1 MAEILCVRHGQASFA
16 SDNYD
21 QLSQLGYRQATLAGE
36 YFVKTGVVFDRI
48 YAGTLKRQIQTAESV
63 IAVYKKHAL
72 PVPELECDAR
82 WNELQTELQLEVLV
96 PHVIQSR
103 PELGALMRE
112 AKQDKKAFQKLI
124 RATFNY
130 WIEHAEVKSLG
141 SEPLE
146 TWQTAQQRVIDV
158 LSEVQANNGS
168 GCRAGVFT
176 SGGTLAI
183 LTAHAMSMQATS
195 VYPLFEKV
203 INCSLTRLIHN
214 RQSLALSTF
223 NEYSYLSAMAKPGE
237 EAEIITYR

>member
-21 QLSQLGYRQATLAGE
+21 QLSELGYRQATLTGE
-36 YFVKTGVVFDRI
+36 YFVKNGVVFDKI

-63 IAVYKKHAL
+63 IAVYREKNL
-72 PVPELECDAR
+72 PVPELECDER

-96 PHVIQSR
+96 PHVMQRR
-103 PELGALMRE
+103 PELKPLME
-112 AKQDKKAFQKLI
+112 KAKQDKKAFQKLI
-124 RATFNY
+124 RATFDF
-130 WIEHAEVKSLG
+130 WIEHPEVESQG

-146 TWQTAQQRVIDV
+146 TWQAAQQRVIDV
-158 LSEVQANNGS
+158 LTEVQANNGS

-176 SGGTLAI
+176 SGGILAI
-183 LTAHAMSMQATS
+183 LTAHAMSMPPSS

-203 INCSLTRLIHN
+203 INASLTRLIHN

-223 NEYSYLSAMAKPGE
+223 NEYSYLSAMAERGE